1 MNVTSRRTKGNLF
14 FFFFN
19 YYYLT
24 ASGLS
29 CSVQDLLVV
38 VGKLL
43 VAASGI

>member
-1 MNVTSRRTKGNLF
+1 MNVTSKRTKGKF
-14 FFFFN
+14 VFIYY

-38 VGKLL
+38 AGKLL
-43 VAASGI
+43 VAACGI

>member
-1 MNVTSRRTKGNLF
+1 MNVTSKRTKGKF
-14 FFFFN
+14 VFI

-38 VGKLL
+38 AGKLL
-43 VAASGI
+43 VAACGI